1 MGEVG
6 DHYRTTRER
15 VTELLDALEPGDE
28 TRAVPA
34 CPGWTVH
41 DLLAHMTGVPDDA
54 LNGRLD
60 GIATDPWTAAQV
72 ERGRALSVTDLVT
85 RWSEQ
90 GPVFEGF
97 PLPPEAVVDLT
108 THEQDL
114 RGALDR
120 PGARD
125 SDELLWAFA
134 LVADRTATAVPGLR
148 IEAGGAAYGPADAS
162 SVLRGEPFE
171 LYRALLGRRSE
182 AQLRALDWDGGP
194 PEDLDGLTRFGPAAA
209 PVIE

>member
-15 VTELLDALEPGDE
+15 VTELLDALEPGDG

-125 SDELLWAFA
+125 SDELLWAFV
-134 LVADRTATAVPGLR
+134 LVADRTATARAGSTDRGRRRGLR
-148 IEAGGAAYGPADAS
+148 TGRTRARCCGASPSSSTAPCSAVAPRPSSGPWTGTAGRPWTWTG
-162 SVLRGEPFE
+162 
-171 LYRALLGRRSE
+171 
-182 AQLRALDWDGGP
+182 
-194 PEDLDGLTRFGPAAA
+194 
-209 PVIE
+209 

>member
-1 MGEVG
+1 MAEVG
-6 DHYRTTRER
+6 DHYRATRER
-15 VTELLDALEPGDE
+15 VTDLLVALGPGDDAQ
-28 TRAVPA
+28 AVPA
-34 CPGWTVH
+34 CPGWSVH
-41 DLLAHMTGVPDDA
+41 DLVSHMTGVPDDA

-60 GIATDPWTAAQV
+60 GVATDPWTAAQV
-72 ERGRALSVTDLVT
+72 ERGRDLSLAELIA
-85 RWSEQ
+85 RWNEQ

-97 PLPPEAVVDLT
+97 PLPPEAVIDLT

-125 SDELLWAFA
+125 SDEMLWAFA
-134 LVADRTATAVPGLR
+134 LVADRSAAAFPGLR
-148 IEAGGAAYGPADAS
+148 IEADGEVYGPAGAS
-162 SVLRGEPFE
+162 LVLRGEPFE

-182 AQLRALDWDGGP
+182 AQIRALDWDDGP
-194 PEDLDGLTRFGPAAA
+194 PEDLGGLTRFGPAVD

>member
-1 MGEVG
+1 MTEVG

-15 VTELLDALEPGDE
+15 VTELLTALDPADE
-28 TRAVPA
+28 GQMVPA
-34 CPGWTVH
+34 CPEWSVH
-41 DLLAHMTGVPDDA
+41 DLVAHMTGVPDDA

-60 GIATDPWTAAQV
+60 GVATDPWTAAQV
-72 ERGRALSVTDLVT
+72 ERARDMSVSELVA

-97 PLPPEAVVDLT
+97 PLPPEAVVDIT

-134 LVADRTATAVPGLR
+134 LVADRAVSGVPGLR
-148 IEAGGAAYGPADAS
+148 IEAGGAVYGPADAT

-171 LYRALLGRRSE
+171 LFRAFLGRRSE
-182 AQLRALDWDGGP
+182 AQLRALDWEDGP
-194 PEDLDGLTRFGPAAA
+194 PADLDGLTRFGPAAA
-209 PVIE
+209 DVIE

>member
-1 MGEVG
+1 MAEVG
-6 DHYRTTRER
+6 KHYRSTRER
-15 VTELLDALEPGDE
+15 VTGLLDELEPGDE
-28 TRAVPA
+28 ERAVPA

-41 DLLAHMTGVPDDA
+41 DLVAHMTGVPDDA

-72 ERGRALSVTDLVT
+72 DRARDLSTTDLVV

-134 LVADRTATAVPGLR
+134 LVAGRTVSEVPGLR
-148 IEAGGAAYGPADAS
+148 IEAGAAAYGPDDAER
-162 SVLRGEPFE
+162 VLRGEPFE
-171 LYRALLGRRSE
+171 LYRVLLGRRSE
-182 AQLRALDWDGGP
+182 AQIRALDWDGGP
-194 PEDLDGLTRFGPAAA
+194 PEDLGGLTRFGPAATS
-209 PVIE
+209 VIE